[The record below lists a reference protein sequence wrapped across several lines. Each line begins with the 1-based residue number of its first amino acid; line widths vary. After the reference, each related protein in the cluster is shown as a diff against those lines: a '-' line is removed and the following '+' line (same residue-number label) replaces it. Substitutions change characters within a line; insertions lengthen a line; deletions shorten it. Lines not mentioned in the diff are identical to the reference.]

1 VIDDDADPRRWRTLD
16 DLLHSDKG
24 VTVGR
29 DDDGKLTPTI
39 GNPGSTKAP
48 DLMVSIDPVTVAK
61 IRSHLETQGIE
72 DSPRAYLFATRDGQL
87 PDPSNV
93 QKMWKAA
100 VRKAGLGNVTPAI
113 GTHDLRRFS
122 ARPCTRTAYPWQ
134 SSKPDSGTLTS
145 ASPRST
151 SVLAQKPT
159 GRRLTPL
166 QPLWLASPIRR
177 SKPQTQPTVL
187 VAARVIWKP
196 PPLIE
201 VLNRVPMGLQEFDGF
216 RETHLGAVHEMPL
229 YGRIVLFIL
238 GASLHKRSCEYADR
252 GFVLPTAHAA
262 S

>member
-1 VIDDDADPRRWRTLD
+1 MDGDAPDGMQGHVIVCGLQGVGLRAVEQFHLSGTEVVVIDDDADPRRWRTLD

-187 VAARVIWKP
+187 VAAR
-196 PPLIE
+196 
-201 VLNRVPMGLQEFDGF
+201 G
-216 RETHLGAVHEMPL
+216 HLEATPT
-229 YGRIVLFIL
+229 Y
-238 GASLHKRSCEYADR
+238 RS
-252 GFVLPTAHAA
+252 P
-262 S
+262 